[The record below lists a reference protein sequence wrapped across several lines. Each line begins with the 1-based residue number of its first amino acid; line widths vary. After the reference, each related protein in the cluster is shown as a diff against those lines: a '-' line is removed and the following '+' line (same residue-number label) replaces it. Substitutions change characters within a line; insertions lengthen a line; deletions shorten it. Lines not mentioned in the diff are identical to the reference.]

1 MKLGKKQSELYDAFY
16 NSTIDDGV
24 LDEKTEHL
32 VGLAA
37 AMATNCSPCTA
48 FYVQRCK
55 KAGVSKAEI
64 QAVLAKVMA
73 VAAGQKR
80 LQTEKA
86 LQAAHINMDDFE

>member
-1 MKLGKKQSELYDAFY
+1 MKLSKEQNKLYDAFY

-37 AMATNCSPCTA
+37 AMATNCAPCTA

-55 KAGVSKAEI
+55 KAGIAKAEI

-86 LQAAHINMDDFE
+86 LQAAHINFDEFE

>member
-1 MKLGKKQSELYDAFY
+1 MELGKKQNKLYNDFY

-24 LDEKTEHL
+24 LDERTEHL

-37 AMATNCSPCTA
+37 AMATNCEPCTA
-48 FYVQRCK
+48 FYVKRCQ

-64 QAVLAKVMA
+64 QSVLAKVMA

-80 LQTEKA
+80 LQTERA
-86 LQAAHINMDDFE
+86 LRAAGIKFDESE

>member
-1 MKLGKKQSELYDAFY
+1 MKLSEKQNKLYEEFY
-16 NSTIDDGV
+16 NSTINDGV
-24 LDEKTEHL
+24 LDKKTEHL

-55 KAGVSKAEI
+55 KAGIRKAEI

-73 VAAGQKR
+73 IAAGQKR
-80 LQTEKA
+80 LQTAKA
-86 LQAAHINMDDFE
+86 LEANHINIDEME

>member
-1 MKLGKKQSELYDAFY
+1 MKLGNIQNKLYDDFY

-24 LDEKTEHL
+24 LDEKTETL

-37 AMATNCSPCTA
+37 AMASNCSPCTA
-48 FYVQRCK
+48 FYVKRCQ
-55 KAGVSKAEI
+55 KAGISKAEI